1 MTRRPGE
8 SGLDGLA
15 INEDDMVLDEDLDA
29 QDVVVDVPA
38 PVRAMA
44 HASRDVV
51 MPVAHEVD
59 PTMKKRIALLLISAA
74 LLVCGMVVLVA
85 VFVW

>member
-38 PVRAMA
+38 PVW
-44 HASRDVV
+44 
-51 MPVAHEVD
+51 
-59 PTMKKRIALLLISAA
+59 PTMFMPAELSDACRSFTGAPNGCPLFNR
-74 LLVCGMVVLVA
+74 
-85 VFVW
+85 FVTLPK